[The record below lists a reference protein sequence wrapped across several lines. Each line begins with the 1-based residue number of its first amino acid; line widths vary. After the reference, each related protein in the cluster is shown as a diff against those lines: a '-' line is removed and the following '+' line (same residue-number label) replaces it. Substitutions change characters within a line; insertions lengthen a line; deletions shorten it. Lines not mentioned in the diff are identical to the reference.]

1 MARQSVKI
9 GFAVIL
15 MATLLITAVTFIPLT
30 TGMEGV
36 QVAIYTDRGVQ
47 ATSRIALQNM
57 FEWMHAEVSII
68 EAVDINDGILDTIDI
83 LVMPSGCW
91 CSDRCLILGEE
102 MNIIREF
109 IENGGSYFGIDGG
122 ASYATSYRLDIFHG
136 TLYPDACGSGD
147 FLLEVTVNTNLD
159 APDLSQDSESY
170 ELLYESSGYFDADN
184 MTGIATVATYV
195 NTSLPCMI
203 VFKFGTGT
211 VFLSSPHPE
220 YEEGSDR
227 DGTDVYDSL
236 QDTDSEWDFM
246 LRICKWLVEES

>member
-1 MARQSVKI
+1 
-9 GFAVIL
+9 

-36 QVAIYTDRGVQ
+36 QVAIYSDGGIL
-47 ATSRIALQNM
+47 AASRLALHNM

-68 EAVDINDGILDTIDI
+68 DAVDINGGILDTVDI
-83 LVMPSGCW
+83 LVMPGGCW

-102 MNIIREF
+102 MDIIRDF

-136 TLYPDACGSGD
+136 ILCPDACGSGH
-147 FLLEVTVNTNLD
+147 FLQEVAVNTNLNI
-159 APDLSQDSESY
+159 PDLSQEPESY
-170 ELLYESSGYFDADN
+170 EILYEDSGYFNAED
-184 MTGIATVATYV
+184 MSSIATVATYV
-195 NTSLPCMI
+195 NTSLSCMI
-203 VFKFGTGT
+203 VFKFGNGT

-227 DGTDVYDSL
+227 DGTDIYDSL
-236 QDTDSEWDFM
+236 LDPDSEWDFM
-246 LRICKWLVEES
+246 LRICEWLVDES

>member
-1 MARQSVKI
+1 MPRQSVKI

-15 MATLLITAVTFIPLT
+15 TATLLITAVVFIPMT

-68 EAVDINDGILDTIDI
+68 EAVDINDGILDTVDI

-91 CSDRCLILGEE
+91 CTERCQIMGDE

-136 TLYPDACGSGD
+136 TLYPDTYGAGD

-159 APDLSQDSESY
+159 SPDLSQEPESY
-170 ELLYESSGYFDADN
+170 EILYEASGYFDADD

-195 NTSLPCMI
+195 NTSLPCII
-203 VFKFGTGT
+203 VFKFGNGT

-227 DGTDVYDSL
+227 DGTDVYDSA
-236 QDTDSEWDFM
+236 QDPDSEWDFM
-246 LRICKWLVEES
+246 LRICKWLVAES

>member
-1 MARQSVKI
+1 MTRQRVKI

-15 MATLLITAVTFIPLT
+15 TATLLITAVVFIPMT
-30 TGMEGV
+30 TGMEGI

-91 CSDRCLILGEE
+91 CTEICRILGAE

-136 TLYPDACGSGD
+136 TLYPDTYGAGD
-147 FLLEVTVNTNLD
+147 FLQQVEIDTNLD
-159 APDLSQDSESY
+159 APDLSQEPKSY
-170 ELLYESSGYFDADN
+170 EILYESSGHFGADN

-203 VFKFGTGT
+203 VFKFGNGT

-220 YEEGSDR
+220 YEEGNSR
-227 DGTDVYDSL
+227 DGTVVYDSA
-236 QDTDSEWDFM
+236 QDPDSEWGLM
-246 LRICKWLVEES
+246 LKICNWLVDES